1 MYPATDRLSRK
12 RAVVKTI
19 PATPDGSH
27 RGRLGPFRHRP
38 FAVYWAGGLLSNLG
52 TWLQAVAGSIFV
64 YQLTG
69 SPLAVGILNFVGFL
83 PILLFSAFGGIISDR
98 FDRRTVVITTHV
110 VSLVLAGVLAA
121 LTFAGAVGELHLI
134 ATAFALNTAYAV
146 AKPAIIAML
155 PALVPR
161 DELTD
166 AVGLNT
172 LQFIFGQI
180 AGPTLAAL
188 VMATAGAGWAFTIN
202 ALTFLGPILSM
213 VYLQRR
219 GLGRRTVEA
228 ATATGTGRAPAA
240 EGFGYIRR
248 HGWVLAL
255 LTGIVAVS
263 APLEVIRTLS
273 PALAVEGLGEP
284 ESAAGLIIAAQSV
297 GSALALVVFV
307 PFRRRGWSTRMAAVG
322 LVVQAA
328 GLALTAVA
336 PSLVVAAI
344 AVGLVGFGFS
354 LCFPVLTGTLQ
365 AEVPD
370 GVRGRVMAI
379 HQMAHLGNRPVTAL
393 LAAGLATAFGA
404 QPAVI
409 AGAVLAPVGLVAAR
423 AAWQRLAARPREARP
438 ADDRAPE
445 AALAAAGDG
454 PAEVVPGGV
463 PVSPGRAGP
472 GG

>member
-1 MYPATDRLSRK
+1 L
-12 RAVVKTI
+12 
-19 PATPDGSH
+19 TPPQAAIGG
-27 RGRLGPFRHRP
+27 RGAGRLGPFRHRP

-69 SPLAVGILNFVGFL
+69 SPLAVGVLNFAAFL
-83 PILLFSAFGGIISDR
+83 PILLFSVAGGVISDR
-98 FDRRTVVITTHV
+98 FDRRAVVISTHV
-110 VSLVLAGVLAA
+110 LSLVLAAGLAA
-121 LTFAGAVGELHLI
+121 VTFAGSATEVHLI
-134 ATAFALNTAYAV
+134 AVAFALNVAYAV

-155 PALVPR
+155 PSLVPR

-172 LQFIFGQI
+172 LQFILGQI

-219 GLGRRTVEA
+219 GLGERRVSERTS
-228 ATATGTGRAPAA
+228 APGERPVAA

-255 LTGIVAVS
+255 LTGVVAVS

-273 PALAVEGLGEP
+273 PALVVEGLGEP
-284 ESAAGLIIAAQSV
+284 ESTAGLIVAAQSV
-297 GSALALVVFV
+297 GSALALAVFV
-307 PFRRRGWSTRMAAVG
+307 PFRRRGLATRMAA
-322 LVVQAA
+322 A
-328 GLALTAVA
+328 GLAIQAVGLMLTAIA
-336 PSLVVAAI
+336 GSLAVAAV

-370 GVRGRVMAI
+370 EVRGRIMAV
-379 HQMAHLGNRPVTAL
+379 HQIAHLGNRPITAL
-393 LAAGLATAFGA
+393 LAAGIATAVGA

-409 AGAVLAPVGLVAAR
+409 AGIVLAPIGLLAVR
-423 AAWQRLAARPREARP
+423 RAWQQLEGGRRPSTPGAVDART
-438 ADDRAPE
+438 D
-445 AALAAAGDG
+445 AALAAGSSESVSAASG
-454 PAEVVPGGV
+454 
-463 PVSPGRAGP
+463 VSPGRGEP